1 MSDTSISVKVKNC
14 FYCNF
19 DAFISLTKFK
29 GHIKVRRAY
38 FISLLIF
45 KYIISSMDFDFEMP
59 YFFTEECSVYVRFNS
74 AKLSAGL
81 TSQLFFKC
89 ALLT

>member
-1 MSDTSISVKVKNC
+1 MSDTSISVKVKSC

-19 DAFISLTKFK
+19 DAFISLTKLK
-29 GHIKVRRAY
+29 DHIKVRRAY

-59 YFFTEECSVYVRFNS
+59 YFLLKSVLCISDSTVLGYRLGLHHSFS
-74 AKLSAGL
+74 LSVL
-81 TSQLFFKC
+81 C
-89 ALLT
+89 